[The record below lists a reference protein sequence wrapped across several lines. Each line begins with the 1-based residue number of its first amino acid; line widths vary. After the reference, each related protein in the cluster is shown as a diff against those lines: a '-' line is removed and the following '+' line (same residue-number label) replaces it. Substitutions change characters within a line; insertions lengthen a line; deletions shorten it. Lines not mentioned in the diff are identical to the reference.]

1 MMSSHDKCV
10 CSTGDAHYV
19 DQQLRSETQISFA
32 LHCVLDFFVAAKSE
46 QLRSRGQAA
55 IVKIVCLHQPLSL
68 HHLQL
73 FRDLE
78 DV

>member
-55 IVKIVCLHQPLSL
+55 IDHAESLSTLSLSASLPLS
-68 HHLQL
+68 
-73 FRDLE
+73 
-78 DV
+78 